1 MLSGLIWTVRIAL
14 SAALELFP
22 TASDTTFTAQFYRQS
37 REKSLFPAVS
47 ATTFTVQFCRQSSE
61 NPLFPVAPDT
71 TFTVQFYRQDRGKSL
86 FPAVSAI
93 PLLFNF
99 TDKAG
104 ENHCFLQC
112 QPYLYCSIL
121 QTKQGK
127 STVSC
132 SVNHI
137 FYSRLSPKMAFLI
150 SFSWSKTKR
159 ATMALSSAVEGSL
172 ILDADFK
179 RSRTLFRSES
189 IYTVASLESRA
200 L

>member
-1 MLSGLIWTVRIAL
+1 MPRLRKCTKLFFNHYLNAFWTDMT
-14 SAALELFP
+14 SQDCP
-22 TASDTTFTAQFYRQS
+22 
-37 REKSLFPAVS
+37 VS
-47 ATTFTVQFCRQSSE
+47 CSETVSCSIS
-61 NPLFPVAPDT
+61 
-71 TFTVQFYRQDRGKSL
+71 
-86 FPAVSAI
+86 
-93 PLLFNF
+93 
-99 TDKAG
+99 
-104 ENHCFLQC
+104 HH
-112 QPYLYCSIL
+112 LYCSIL

-127 STVSC
+127 ITVSCSARHYLYCSILQIKQGKFTVSC
-132 SVNHI
+132 SVSHI

-172 ILDADFK
+172 MLDADFK

>member
-1 MLSGLIWTVRIAL
+1 MTCQDCPVSC
-14 SAALELFP
+14 SE
-22 TASDTTFTAQFYRQS
+22 
-37 REKSLFPAVS
+37 AVS
-47 ATTFTVQFCRQSSE
+47 YSISHHLYCSILQTKRGNSTVSYCVNHNLYSSILQIKQGSSTVSCSVSPTF
-61 NPLFPVAPDT
+61 
-71 TFTVQFYRQDRGKSL
+71 
-86 FPAVSAI
+86 
-93 PLLFNF
+93 
-99 TDKAG
+99 
-104 ENHCFLQC
+104 
-112 QPYLYCSIL
+112 YCSIL
-121 QTKQGK
+121 QTKQGS

-132 SVNHI
+132 SVSPT
-137 FYSRLSPKMAFLI
+137 FYCSILQTKQGNSTVSYSVRHSFYNRLSPKMAFLI

>member
-1 MLSGLIWTVRIAL
+1 MTCQ
-14 SAALELFP
+14 
-22 TASDTTFTAQFYRQS
+22 D
-37 REKSLFPAVS
+37 FPAS
-47 ATTFTVQFCRQSSE
+47 RSEDCSCNTSHYLLLFKFTDKAEKIYCFLQHQ
-61 NPLFPVAPDT
+61 PL
-71 TFTVQFYRQDRGKSL
+71 
-86 FPAVSAI
+86 

-99 TDKAG
+99 TDK
-104 ENHCFLQC
+104 
-112 QPYLYCSIL
+112 
-121 QTKQGK
+121 TGK
-127 STVSC
+127 FTVSC
-132 SVNHI
+132 SVNHTFYRSILQEKQGKITVSCSVSHI

-172 ILDADFK
+172 MLDADFK

>member
-1 MLSGLIWTVRIAL
+1 MNSQDCPV
-14 SAALELFP
+14 SCSE
-22 TASDTTFTAQFYRQS
+22 
-37 REKSLFPAVS
+37 AVS
-47 ATTFTVQFCRQSSE
+47 CSIS
-61 NPLFPVAPDT
+61 
-71 TFTVQFYRQDRGKSL
+71 
-86 FPAVSAI
+86 
-93 PLLFNF
+93 
-99 TDKAG
+99 
-104 ENHCFLQC
+104 H
-112 QPYLYCSIL
+112 YLYCSIL

-127 STVSC
+127 ITVSCSISHYLYCSILQTKQGKITVSCSVSHYLYCSILQTTQGNSTVSC
-132 SVNHI
+132 SVNPTFYSSILQTKQGKFTVSCSVSHT

-179 RSRTLFRSES
+179 RSRTLFKSES

>member
-1 MLSGLIWTVRIAL
+1 MT
-14 SAALELFP
+14 
-22 TASDTTFTAQFYRQS
+22 RQDC
-37 REKSLFPAVS
+37 PVS
-47 ATTFTVQFCRQSSE
+47 YSE
-61 NPLFPVAPDT
+61 NCSCNT
-71 TFTVQFYRQDRGKSL
+71 S
-86 FPAVSAI
+86 
-93 PLLFNF
+93 
-99 TDKAG
+99 
-104 ENHCFLQC
+104 H
-112 QPYLYCSIL
+112 YLYSSIL
-121 QTKQGK
+121 QTKQWNYTVSCNVSHYLYSSILQTKQWNYTVSCSVSHYLYSSILQTKQWNYTISCSVSHYLYSSILQEKQGN

-132 SVNHI
+132 SVRHT
-137 FYSRLSPKMAFLI
+137 FYNRLSPKMAFLI

>member
-1 MLSGLIWTVRIAL
+1 MTSQDCPVSCSEAVSCT
-14 SAALELFP
+14 P
-22 TASDTTFTAQFYRQS
+22 DTTFTVQFYRQS
-37 REKSLFPAVS
+37 REKSLFPTMS
-47 ATTFTVQFCRQSSE
+47 ATTFTVQFCRRSRE
-61 NPLFPVAPDT
+61 
-71 TFTVQFYRQDRGKSL
+71 KSL

-93 PLLFNF
+93 SLQLNF

-104 ENHCFLQC
+104 KNLLF
-112 QPYLYCSIL
+112 PAAPD
-121 QTKQGK
+121 T
-127 STVSC
+127 T
-132 SVNHI
+132 
-137 FYSRLSPKMAFLI
+137 FYNRLSPKMAFLI

-172 ILDADFK
+172 MLDADFK

>member
-1 MLSGLIWTVRIAL
+1 MT
-14 SAALELFP
+14 
-22 TASDTTFTAQFYRQS
+22 RQDCPVS
-37 REKSLFPAVS
+37 CSEAVS
-47 ATTFTVQFCRQSSE
+47 YSARHYLYCPILQTKQGKYTVSYSVR
-61 NPLFPVAPDT
+61 
-71 TFTVQFYRQDRGKSL
+71 
-86 FPAVSAI
+86 
-93 PLLFNF
+93 
-99 TDKAG
+99 
-104 ENHCFLQC
+104 H
-112 QPYLYCSIL
+112 YLYCSIL

-127 STVSC
+127 FTVSCSISHHLYCSILQAKQGKITVSC
-132 SVNHI
+132 SVSHI

-172 ILDADFK
+172 MLDADFK

>member
-1 MLSGLIWTVRIAL
+1 MTRHDCPVSCA
-14 SAALELFP
+14 E
-22 TASDTTFTAQFYRQS
+22 
-37 REKSLFPAVS
+37 AVS
-47 ATTFTVQFCRQSSE
+47 CS
-61 NPLFPVAPDT
+61 
-71 TFTVQFYRQDRGKSL
+71 
-86 FPAVSAI
+86 I
-93 PLLFNF
+93 
-99 TDKAG
+99 
-104 ENHCFLQC
+104 NHN
-112 QPYLYCSIL
+112 LYSSIL
-121 QTKQGK
+121 QEKQWDSTVSCSANHTFYSSILQEKQGN

-132 SVNHI
+132 SVSHNLYSSI
-137 FYSRLSPKMAFLI
+137 LQEKQGNSTVSCSVSTTFYNRLSPKMAFLI

>member
-1 MLSGLIWTVRIAL
+1 MTCQDC
-14 SAALELFP
+14 P
-22 TASDTTFTAQFYRQS
+22 
-37 REKSLFPAVS
+37 VS
-47 ATTFTVQFCRQSSE
+47 CSE
-61 NPLFPVAPDT
+61 N
-71 TFTVQFYRQDRGKSL
+71 
-86 FPAVSAI
+86 
-93 PLLFNF
+93 
-99 TDKAG
+99 
-104 ENHCFLQC
+104 CFLQH
-112 QPYLYCSIL
+112 QPQPLQSFLQTKQWNYTISCSASHNLYCSIL
-121 QTKQGK
+121 QTKQGN

-132 SVNHI
+132 SVSHYLYSPFLQTKQGESTVSCNVSHT
-137 FYSRLSPKMAFLI
+137 FYNKLSPKMAFLI